1 MNKNGMPC
9 GCGCE
14 GKPYVVYSNNP
25 KMDTSGMAQRKVQSY
40 ANGGAV
46 LPAASIDGDVFVRAA
61 QAVGLPTT
69 NASLNRIVD
78 LVNRGMTPNQA
89 AKQIAESSSV
99 RRYKAGGYVYSDKND
114 PDTMVEDDDREREEF
129 M

>member
-14 GKPYVVYSNNP
+14 GKPYVVYSDNP

-40 ANGGAV
+40 RNGGAI
-46 LPAASIDGDVFVRAA
+46 LPAARIDGGVFVRAA

-69 NASLNRIVD
+69 NASLNRIVN
-78 LVNRGMTPNQA
+78 LVNQGMTPNQA
-89 AKQIAESSSV
+89 AKKLAEV
-99 RRYKAGGYVYSDKND
+99 RQYKSGGYVYSDKND
-114 PDTMVEDDDREREEF
+114 PDTRIDMDDMDEER